1 MPAPSQLLSHW
12 VEKQTPPEEWRWLTD
27 RVARGAATP
36 DRDIFITLGLIPRR
50 LGRADLALDQS
61 DLDAAEAA
69 RPGWDPRGWSVDGAA
84 RVWVLLQTVA
94 QAESFPENFQRLCRT
109 ADAAEAIAL
118 YRGLPLYPQG
128 ERLEAQAAEG
138 VRSNMSAIFEAVA
151 HHNAYPRSYFSDH
164 RWNHMVLK
172 ALFVGSA
179 LAPIQGLDERAN
191 ADLTLMLFDYAHER
205 WAAERDVTPELWRAV
220 GPFATSAP
228 MLADL
233 ARVLGSGTPK
243 ERAAAALALSASRS
257 EEAARIL
264 QTAPELARRIEAG
277 ALTWRTLDSTVA

>member
-12 VEKQTPPEEWRWLTD
+12 LERQTPPQQWQWLAE

-50 LGRADLALDQS
+50 LGRADLVLDRS
-61 DLDAAEAA
+61 DLDAAETA

-94 QAESFPENFQRLCRT
+94 QEETFPENFQRLCRT

-118 YRGLPLYPQG
+118 YRGLPVYPQG

-179 LAPIQGLDERAN
+179 LAPIQGLDER
-191 ADLTLMLFDYAHER
+191 
-205 WAAERDVTPELWRAV
+205 DVTPELWRAV

-243 ERAAAALALSASRS
+243 ERAAAALALNASPS
-257 EEAARIL
+257 EEALRIL
-264 QTAPELARRIEAG
+264 QTAPELASRIEAG
-277 ALTWRTLDSTVA
+277 ALTWQTLDHSVA

>member
-12 VEKQTPPEEWRWLTD
+12 LERQTPPQEWQWLAE

-50 LGRADLALDQS
+50 LGRADLMLDRS
-61 DLDAAEAA
+61 ELDAAEAA

-94 QAESFPENFQRLCRT
+94 QAETFPENFQRLCRT

-118 YRGLPLYPQG
+118 YRGLPVYPQG

-151 HHNAYPRSYFSDH
+151 HNNIYPRTYFSDH
-164 RWNHMVLK
+164 RWNHMILK

-179 LAPIQGLDERAN
+179 LAPILGLDERAN
-191 ADLTLMLFDYAHER
+191 ADLALMLFDYAHER

-243 ERAAAALALSASRS
+243 ERAAAALALNASPS
-257 EEAARIL
+257 EEALRIL
-264 QTAPELARRIEAG
+264 QTAPELASRIEAG
-277 ALTWRTLDSTVA
+277 ALTWQTLDHPVA

>member
-12 VEKQTPPEEWRWLTD
+12 LEKQTAPEEWRWLTE

-50 LGRADLALDQS
+50 LGRADL
-61 DLDAAEAA
+61 DLDRADLEAAEAA

-128 ERLEAQAAEG
+128 ERLEVQAAEG

-164 RWNHMVLK
+164 RWNHMILK
-172 ALFVGSA
+172 ALFVGAA

-191 ADLTLMLFDYAHER
+191 PDLTLMLFDYAHER
-205 WAAERDVTPELWRAV
+205 WAAERDVSPELWRAI
-220 GPFATSAP
+220 GPYATSAP

-233 ARVLGSGTPK
+233 ARVLASGTPRQ
-243 ERAAAALALSASRS
+243 RAAAALALSASPAQ
-257 EEAARIL
+257 EAARIL
-264 QTAPELARRIEAG
+264 QTAPDLASRIGAG
-277 ALTWRTLDSTVA
+277 ALNWKTLDQCIA

>member
-1 MPAPSQLLSHW
+1 VPAPSQLLSHW
-12 VEKQTPPEEWRWLTD
+12 LEKQTSPEEWRWLAE
-27 RVARGAATP
+27 RVAHGAATP
-36 DRDIFITLGLIPRR
+36 DRDVFITLGLIPRR
-50 LGRADLALDQS
+50 LGRADLRLDQS
-61 DLDAAEAA
+61 DLDAAGAA

-94 QAESFPENFQRLCRT
+94 RADNFPENFQRLCRT

-151 HHNAYPRSYFSDH
+151 HHNAYPRGYFSDH
-164 RWNHMVLK
+164 RWNHMILK

-191 ADLTLMLFDYAHER
+191 PELALMLFDYAHER
-205 WAAERDVTPELWRAV
+205 WAAERDVSLELWRAI

-233 ARVLGSGTPK
+233 GRVLSSGTPK
-243 ERAAAALALSASRS
+243 ERAAAALALSASPS

-264 QTAPELARRIEAG
+264 QTAPELARQIEAG
-277 ALTWRTLDSTVA
+277 ALNWRTLDHHVA